1 MASVKQP
8 PEGLDQPLVPPREQA
23 PDPLTQVA
31 YLLIGVCL
39 IIFWGLVVYLFIAL
53 F

>member
-1 MASVKQP
+1 MASVKQRH
-8 PEGLDQPLVPPREQA
+8 EGLDQPLVSPPKRT
-23 PDPLTQVA
+23 PHPVTQIA

-39 IIFWGLVVYLFIAL
+39 IIFWGLVVYLLIGL

>member
-1 MASVKQP
+1 MASVKQR
-8 PEGLDQPLVPPREQA
+8 PEGLDQPLVPPPKR
-23 PDPLTQVA
+23 PSDPVSQVA

-39 IIFWGLVVYLFIAL
+39 IIFWGLVVYLLIAL